1 MSSVLGAVVHESGG
15 QSGQDEADGLLV
27 DKVLLHFKAVT
38 ERLLDSSDEWLLDRL
53 RQEYHAEDIV

>member
-1 MSSVLGAVVHESGG
+1 MSSVLSAVVHEPGG

-27 DKVLLHFKAVT
+27 DKVLLHFKPVT

-53 RQEYHAEDIV
+53 RHEYHAEDIV